1 MVAMLEPEQE
11 AAAVLVVAQHRASLM
26 PSRRLTRTVAA
37 NCILAHRMG
46 KGQTAKH
53 APGRREESD
62 ATPAPTAQ
70 GIRLIDDL
78 AAGKAVRRQHAVD
91 ERPADPSQPIGSPRG
106 KGCRCLHHDTSSGCG
121 RIRQLPS
128 LFSRYCPRGPPLE
141 GCRVYAPRP
150 GGARLLSTA
159 TKTPTLKTALFDR
172 RAWRLHRD
180 RAARSGCVDF

>member
-1 MVAMLEPEQE
+1 MLEPEQE
-11 AAAVLVVAQHRASLM
+11 AAAVLVVTQHRASLM
-26 PSRRLTRTVAA
+26 PGRRLTRTVAA

-128 LFSRYCPRGPPLE
+128 LFSRYCPRGPPAYGMPRIRTPTRRRPPIEHRDQDIHPEDRTVRPPRLAI
-141 GCRVYAPRP
+141 APRP
-150 GGARLLSTA
+150 GGKERL
-159 TKTPTLKTALFDR
+159 R
-172 RAWRLHRD
+172 RLPA
-180 RAARSGCVDF
+180 